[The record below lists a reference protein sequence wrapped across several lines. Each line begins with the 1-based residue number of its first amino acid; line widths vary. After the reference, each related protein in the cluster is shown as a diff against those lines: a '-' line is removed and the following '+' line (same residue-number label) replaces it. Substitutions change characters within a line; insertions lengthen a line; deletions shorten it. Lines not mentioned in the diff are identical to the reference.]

1 MVMVLHSLLFI
12 STQPITTMTVFKIFV
27 AIVIAILFTSKIHSS
42 PIYDLSGATLTKVKP
57 PYTRKH
63 HYTLEGVRELN
74 SANDDQVPDLKCY
87 TKYRSRRME
96 ILEMNHG

>member
-1 MVMVLHSLLFI
+1 MVLHSLSFS
-12 STQPITTMTVFKIFV
+12 STQPIMKMTVFKIFV

-63 HYTLEGVRELN
+63 HYALQGVRELN

>member
-1 MVMVLHSLLFI
+1 
-12 STQPITTMTVFKIFV
+12 MTVFKIFV
-27 AIVIAILFTSKIHSS
+27 IIVAIANLFISKINSS

-57 PYTRKH
+57 PHTRKH

-74 SANDDQVPDLKCY
+74 SASNDDQVPDLKCY

-96 ILEMNHG
+96 RLEINHGTL